1 MTTILLEEGS
11 LSSLLFD
18 SAPAKKKQSLL
29 SKLIT
34 SVGNFSVQY
43 NFQSI
48 SVSLIIMAASVCTT
62 DDDACREGDQAPWVM
77 SSATA
82 TVFVGAITGQLSM
95 GYLGDLIGR
104 DQAMTITLG
113 LVSVAAMLSAA
124 APTGSASS
132 VYITIIATRF
142 LLGIG
147 VGGVYPL
154 SATKAAEDGGVEGR
168 VDMQAAAWAF
178 FWQVPGS
185 MTPWLL
191 ALIFSYC
198 DMSNNTR
205 WRLLLGLGAVPAAFV
220 VVCSVVETR
229 IKKREK
235 ELQSPVQ
242 SPMSSKQ
249 IPNFSKNFVPD
260 SLLKGDSP
268 PIPTLPTT
276 RTLSPMHPIS
286 SMHTTVGEGSFSGSI
301 PSNGSGRDSESCN
314 DSGFD
319 GGGGGGSC
327 GGGGG
332 GVVTAWEL
340 LQLRSTWVSLLV
352 SGGCWFIYDVAYYGV
367 NLFGGQILTAIN
379 SSDDD
384 NVSADASIHRVA
396 MQQLLALSMGIPAI
410 ILAIYSLPWG
420 LKTLQV
426 GGFLFISACFVLLAV
441 LFKPLSHGPLKNKK
455 VLFAVYCL
463 LLFSL
468 TYGPNLTTFILPA
481 QMYPREVRAT
491 FNGISAACGKLGA
504 FTGVY
509 VFGPLAE
516 TTSYATVMVVCA
528 ALCVV
533 GALISEVCIVPLKAD
548 DSDDSLDESDDDS
561 VIQ

>member
-1 MTTILLEEGS
+1 
-11 LSSLLFD
+11 
-18 SAPAKKKQSLL
+18 
-29 SKLIT
+29 
-34 SVGNFSVQY
+34 
-43 NFQSI
+43 
-48 SVSLIIMAASVCTT
+48 
-62 DDDACREGDQAPWVM
+62 
-77 SSATA
+77 
-82 TVFVGAITGQLSM
+82 
-95 GYLGDLIGR
+95 
-104 DQAMTITLG
+104 
-113 LVSVAAMLSAA
+113 
-124 APTGSASS
+124 
-132 VYITIIATRF
+132 

-191 ALIFSYC
+191 ALIMSVAE
-198 DMSNNTR
+198 MSNDTR

-516 TTSYATVMVVCA
+516 TTSYATVMVVCGF
-528 ALCVV
+528 LCVV
-533 GALISEVCIVPLKAD
+533 GAAITHACLEPPQPVSRQVDSRISYHLQRDLLVE
-548 DSDDSLDESDDDS
+548 ESDDES
-561 VIQ
+561 TVQ